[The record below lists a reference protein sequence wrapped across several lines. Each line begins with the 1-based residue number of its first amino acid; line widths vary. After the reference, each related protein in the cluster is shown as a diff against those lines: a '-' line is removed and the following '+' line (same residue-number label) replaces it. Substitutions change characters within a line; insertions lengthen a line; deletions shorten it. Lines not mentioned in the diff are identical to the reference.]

1 MYKEKGAVQKQ
12 MRGRVSAEHMKEHL
26 KTECICRPVPCPL
39 KCGFDVAFKNVIK
52 HVESECEA
60 RMLKCSQGCG
70 KEMKSKELE
79 NHEQHECPYRL
90 VNCGNGCGERL
101 KLSDL
106 EEHKKTSCGKRM
118 IVCTHCPKEMF
129 ADKLEW
135 HLQNKCKKA
144 PMFCRFGCGET
155 VIRGKMKTHEKRHC
169 PMRITEC
176 SLGCGVQLREKDRIY
191 HETKFAFVSIAPKH
205 LENQEASV
213 ERKVRRNLDIQDWSL
228 VVQQYPPAR
237 MAPTGN
243 LLCPRHLKYW
253 RREATKYTNVYASLI
268 SRKHA
273 FGGRNSGKS
282 RLSKT
287 AGNGLRD
294 TARGI

>member
-1 MYKEKGAVQKQ
+1 
-12 MRGRVSAEHMKEHL
+12 MRGRVSSRTYERTLENRVY
-26 KTECICRPVPCPL
+26 TSTSSVSVEVW
-39 KCGFDVAFKNVIK
+39 FDVAFKNVIK

-106 EEHKKTSCGKRM
+106 EEHKKTSCGKRT

-169 PMRITEC
+169 PMRITEVALVVV
-176 SLGCGVQLREKDRIY
+176 SNYVKKTVYIMK
-191 HETKFAFVSIAPKH
+191 HKFAFVSTALKH
-205 LENQEASV
+205 LESQEASV
-213 ERKVRRNLDIQDWSL
+213 ERKLRRNLDIQDWSL

-243 LLCPRHLKYW
+243 LLCPRHP
-253 RREATKYTNVYASLI
+253 
-268 SRKHA
+268 
-273 FGGRNSGKS
+273 
-282 RLSKT
+282 
-287 AGNGLRD
+287 
-294 TARGI
+294 

>member
-1 MYKEKGAVQKQ
+1 
-12 MRGRVSAEHMKEHL
+12 
-26 KTECICRPVPCPL
+26 
-39 KCGFDVAFKNVIK
+39 
-52 HVESECEA
+52 
-60 RMLKCSQGCG
+60 MLKCSQGCG

-191 HETKFAFVSIAPKH
+191 HETQIC
-205 LENQEASV
+205 
-213 ERKVRRNLDIQDWSL
+213 I
-228 VVQQYPPAR
+228 
-237 MAPTGN
+237 
-243 LLCPRHLKYW
+243 
-253 RREATKYTNVYASLI
+253 
-268 SRKHA
+268 RKHSA
-273 FGGRNSGKS
+273 KTLGKPGSLGGKKSKAKSRYPGLESRGSTISSSSYGSYGQSSVPTTPANIGGEKRLNTPMSMPALSRESTPFGGRNSGKS

-287 AGNGLRD
+287 AGNGLR
-294 TARGI
+294 